1 MADNLPI
8 HTVLPD
14 LLTALREHTSAVLIA
29 PPGAGKTTAVAPALI
44 DEPWCTGQVLLLSPR
59 RVAARAAAER
69 MAQLL
74 GEPVGHRVGY
84 LTRLDS
90 RQSAATRILV
100 VTEAIFVNRIL
111 EDQELAGISAV
122 LFDEVHERH
131 LDSDLGLALAIE
143 SQAVLREDLRLLVM
157 SATIDGSRFARLL
170 GEATPVIES
179 EGKAHPLRIRWLGSR
194 PELRVEDAMTSAVLT
209 AWREEAEGDL
219 LAFLPGVAQIE
230 RTRERLAER
239 LPGVPI
245 LPLHGQ
251 VEPAAQRAAIR
262 LDPEGRRR
270 IVLATSIA
278 ETSLTLD
285 GVSIVVDSGL
295 SRRAEF
301 DLAAGVT
308 HLATRRASQAAAAQR
323 AGRAARQ
330 GPGVAYRLWEEAA
343 HSGRDPFDPPEMFTA
358 DLAPLVLALAQWGA
372 ADPASLAWLDLPPP
386 AALTSA
392 RERLARL
399 DAVDSEGRITD
410 RGRLIAALPMEPWQA
425 AMLLHGAE
433 HGAERE
439 AARLALL
446 LQERGLGG
454 RGEDLAQRLSR
465 WNGDRSARAEASRKL
480 AERWA
485 KMARSLQRS
494 RHERSGGSRT
504 ASVRAELVEAPLSSS
519 TVAPGEKDGPS
530 TSSGRAGSIPT
541 ATLLALALPDNLAR
555 RRDASGESWLSAGGR
570 GYTLDPASPLA
581 TAEWL
586 VIGDAQGEAKGARI
600 TAALPLTGAEVE
612 QWLADRMQRRSTL
625 RWTNA
630 RVEARLERRLGAI
643 TLASGP
649 DPRPDANAVTM
660 LLVEKAVENLAD
672 FLPKSLLARARFAGI
687 PELDADCLAASARE
701 WLAPLLKGR
710 RDLALPS
717 GQLVEALLNL
727 LGWDERQRLDRLA
740 PREFASPAGTR
751 HPIDYTGDD
760 APSVEV
766 RVQALFGLERHP
778 MVGRER
784 GGTPLLLKLTS
795 PAGRPIQMTR
805 DLPAFW
811 RGSWADVR
819 KEMKGRYPRHRWP
832 AEPWAEAASLK
843 TRNAFERS

>member
-1 MADNLPI
+1 MVDLPI
-8 HTVLPD
+8 HAVLPD
-14 LLTALREHTSAVLIA
+14 LLAALREYSSAVLIA

-44 DEPWCTGQVLLLSPR
+44 DQPWCNGQVLLLSPR

-69 MAQLL
+69 MAQML
-74 GEPVGHRVGY
+74 GEPVGQRVGY

-90 RQSAATRILV
+90 KQSAATRILV

-111 EDQELAGISAV
+111 EDQELSGISAV
-122 LFDEVHERH
+122 LFDEAHERH
-131 LDSDLGLALAIE
+131 LDSDLGLALALE
-143 SQAVLREDLRLLVM
+143 SQGVLREDLRLLVM
-157 SATIDGSRFARLL
+157 SATIDGARFARLM

-179 EGKAHPLRIRWLGSR
+179 EGKAHPLRIEWLGSR
-194 PELRVEDAMTSAVLT
+194 PELRIEDAMTAAILT
-209 AWREEAEGDL
+209 AWREEKGNL

-262 LDPEGRRR
+262 RDGEGRRR

-285 GVSIVVDSGL
+285 GVSVVVDSGL

-308 HLATRRASQAAAAQR
+308 HLVTRRASQAAAAQR

-330 GPGVAYRLWEEAA
+330 GPGVAYRLWEEAS
-343 HSGRDPFDPPEMFTA
+343 HPGREAFDPPEMLTA
-358 DLAPLVLALAQWGA
+358 DLAPLVLALAQWGV
-372 ADPASLAWLDLPPP
+372 ADPASLAWLDPPP
-386 AALTSA
+386 TAALATA
-392 RERLARL
+392 RERLAKLGAL
-399 DAVDSEGRITD
+399 DVEGRITV
-410 RGRLIAALPMEPWQA
+410 RGRQIAALPMEPWQA

-433 HGAERE
+433 YGAERD
-439 AARLALL
+439 AARIALL

-454 RGEDLAQRLSR
+454 RGEDLGQRLSR
-465 WNGDRSARAEASRKL
+465 WNGDRSPRAEASRKL
-480 AERWA
+480 ADRWA
-485 KMARSLQRS
+485 RAAAKLQPHGR
-494 RHERSGGSRT
+494 GGGAKSPPP
-504 ASVRAELVEAPLSSS
+504 A
-519 TVAPGEKDGPS
+519 
-530 TSSGRAGSIPT
+530 I
-541 ATLLALALPDNLAR
+541 LLALALPDNLAR
-555 RRDASGESWLSAGGR
+555 RRGGSGETWLSAGGR
-570 GYTLDPASPLA
+570 GYVLDPASPLA
-581 TAEWL
+581 TSEWL
-586 VIGDAQGEAKGARI
+586 VIGDAQGAAQGARI

-612 QWLADRMQRRSTL
+612 QWLADRIERRSTL
-625 RWTNA
+625 RWTGA
-630 RVEARLERRLGAI
+630 RVEARLESRLGAI

-649 DPRPDANAVTM
+649 DPEPDGSALAA

-672 FLPKSLLARARFAGI
+672 ILPKELMARARFAGLE
-687 PELDADCLAASARE
+687 ELTGDRLAATAQE
-701 WLAPLLKGR
+701 WLAPLLHGR
-710 RDLALPS
+710 RDLAVPT
-717 GQLVEALLNL
+717 GRVVEALLNL
-727 LGWDERQRLDRLA
+727 LGWEERQRLDRLA
-740 PREFASPAGTR
+740 PREFTSPAGTR
-751 HPIDYTGDD
+751 HAIDYAGDD

-778 MVGRER
+778 MVGPEPR
-784 GGTPLLLKLTS
+784 GVPLLLKLTS

-811 RGSWADVR
+811 RGSWSDVR

-832 AEPWAEAASLK
+832 EEPWAEAPSLK